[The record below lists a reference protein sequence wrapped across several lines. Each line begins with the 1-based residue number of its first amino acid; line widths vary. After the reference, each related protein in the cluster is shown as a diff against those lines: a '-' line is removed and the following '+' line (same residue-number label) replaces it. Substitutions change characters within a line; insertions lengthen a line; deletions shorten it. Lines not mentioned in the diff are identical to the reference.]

1 MTDEIRKAME
11 ARLAALEGSPERRAR
26 IRARMEA
33 LERKEEPIM
42 KRKFSVATALVMAV
56 VMLGGTAL
64 AAGLGLNLFEYFGRM
79 EKDWANI
86 AEQAVL
92 GTEAPVL
99 VNHETLGA
107 VEARITNAYYDGQ
120 KLLVAYMVQAG
131 QRFDYWEPTAKQKDD
146 LKPMGTPEILREEL
160 QDVKASLMAES
171 IRKAVEAGQPIGFI
185 RRIVRGG
192 DVAANGVTLRPY
204 MGEEETLEDGTYYE
218 IIDYAT
224 PLPEGVKDQVSL
236 ALRMPLWQETT
247 FCWFDGSSWYGRVEV
262 VEEAAVMTA
271 TVQRATGERPEWT
284 AK

>member
-1 MTDEIRKAME
+1 MTDEIRRAME
-11 ARLAALEGSPERRAR
+11 ARLAALDGSPERRAR
-26 IRARMEA
+26 IRARIEA

-56 VMLGGTAL
+56 VLLGGTAL

-86 AEQAVL
+86 AEKAVL

-99 VNHETLGA
+99 VSHETLGA
-107 VEARITNAYYDGQ
+107 VEAKITNAYYDGQ
-120 KLLVAYMVQAG
+120 KLLVAYMVQTG
-131 QRFDYWEPTAKQKDD
+131 QRFDFWEPTEKQKEA
-146 LKPMGTPEILREEL
+146 LEPMGSPEILREEL
-160 QDVKASLMAES
+160 QDVKASLMVES

-185 RRIVRGG
+185 RRTVRGG
-192 DVAANGVTLRPY
+192 DVAANGVRLLPY

-224 PLPEGVKDQVSL
+224 PLPEGVRDQASL
-236 ALRMPLWQETT
+236 ALRMPLWQSVE
-247 FCWFDGSSWYGRVEV
+247 FRWFDGNRWYGREETVD
-262 VEEAAVMTA
+262 EAAIMTA
-271 TVQRATGERPEWT
+271 TVQRATGEPPEWT